1 MGFVL
6 RCLKR
11 VSGWVAGSAA
21 LLAGLS
27 THGLTALV
35 ILGGLAVVLGVMV
48 VILAVLGC
56 GLFRW
61 IIGDGARSD
70 RVNRLLL
77 AKRGDAGCLKASSPA
92 SSSPASR
99 RNRRRAWRRSRGRA
113 NRDG

>member
-11 VSGWVAGSAA
+11 VGGWVAGSAA
-21 LLAGLS
+21 LFAGLS

-35 ILGGLAVVLGVMV
+35 ILASLVVVLGVIV
-48 VILAVLGC
+48 VLLAVLGC

-61 IIGDGARSD
+61 VIEDDDRSD

-77 AKRGDAGCLKASSPA
+77 ARQGDSRYLRPSRPA
-92 SSSPASR
+92 PSSPASR
-99 RNRRRAWRRSRGRA
+99 QNRPGSPATPAGRRKS
-113 NRDG
+113 